1 MKTEADIRTLLSVC
15 TRFAPK
21 KLMTVMGMGPL
32 GTLSRLVGP
41 LFHSCLL
48 YGYIGTPTASG
59 QLPYRDLQERIRAL
73 YPRYDGI
80 PGPTRNYEI
89 EALTMKPNAH
99 GRRFQK
105 RLSRL
110 KVDGYW
116 VSHVPDLFYL
126 TGYGA
131 EGCWGLFGNL
141 PAGRQDAGRRCSFP
155 MLAVDQ
161 AAALAKGFEI
171 LPLKKLSEVYGDGG
185 GLCRQGRMENDR
197 LRPLPYAGS
206 LYPGS
211 AQSLRQENQVGSRR
225 PGRRPLCAL
234 KRIPRSSRRC
244 AAAGHVV
251 IQGFNH
257 IKRIA
262 RPGMRECDLAAE
274 FESYIRKHGAIKSS
288 FDSIVAAGENAAY
301 PHYITGNRILRKN
314 DMVLCDIGA
323 LVDGYCSDLT
333 RTFFLGTITP
343 LGRKV
348 YDTVARAQKLAIQ
361 AVKPGVKAAQIDRI
375 ARDEI
380 ERAGYGRRFIHSTGH
395 GVGVEIHEAPW
406 VSAASQDVLE
416 AGMIITVEPGIYLQG
431 WGGVRIEDTLLV
443 TEDGIRNFNEMR
455 QHHD

>member
-1 MKTEADIRTLLSVC
+1 MATI
-15 TRFAPK
+15 
-21 KLMTVMGMGPL
+21 
-32 GTLSRLVGP
+32 
-41 LFHSCLL
+41 
-48 YGYIGTPTASG
+48 
-59 QLPYRDLQERIRAL
+59 
-73 YPRYDGI
+73 
-80 PGPTRNYEI
+80 
-89 EALTMKPNAH
+89 NAH

-105 RLSRL
+105 RLTKL

-116 VSHVPDLFYL
+116 ISHIPDLFYL

-131 EGCWGLFGNL
+131 EGCWGLFGKKRAAL
-141 PAGRQDAGRRCSFP
+141 FVP
-155 MLAVDQ
+155 MLAVEQ

-171 LPLKKLSEVYGDGG
+171 IQLKKLSEVFGMVVDYAARAGWKTVGYDPYHTSEAYIL
-185 GLCRQGRMENDR
+185 GLRKVSGNRVKWVPAPGATSP
-197 LRPLPYAGS
+197 LRVKKDSKELKA
-206 LYPGS
+206 
-211 AQSLRQENQVGSRR
+211 LRG
-225 PGRRPLCAL
+225 
-234 KRIPRSSRRC
+234 
-244 AAAGHVV
+244 AGHVV
-251 IQGFNH
+251 VQGFNY

-274 FESYIRKHGAIKSS
+274 FEAFIRKHGATKSS

-301 PHYITGNRILRKN
+301 PHYITGDRILRKN
-314 DMVLCDIGA
+314 DVVLCDIGA

-333 RTFFLGTITP
+333 RTFFLGTISP

-348 YDTVARAQKLAIQ
+348 YETVARAQKLAIQ

-406 VSAASQDVLE
+406 VGATSQDVLE

-443 TEDGIRNFNEMR
+443 TRKGYEILTK
-455 QHHD
+455 

>member
-1 MKTEADIRTLLSVC
+1 MNKTNPHC
-15 TRFAPK
+15 
-21 KLMTVMGMGPL
+21 
-32 GTLSRLVGP
+32 
-41 LFHSCLL
+41 
-48 YGYIGTPTASG
+48 
-59 QLPYRDLQERIRAL
+59 
-73 YPRYDGI
+73 
-80 PGPTRNYEI
+80 
-89 EALTMKPNAH
+89 
-99 GRRFQK
+99 RRFQK
-105 RLSRL
+105 HLTRL

-116 VSHVPDLFYL
+116 VSHIPDLFYL

-131 EGCWGLFGNL
+131 EGCWGLFGKSRVAL
-141 PAGRQDAGRRCSFP
+141 FVP
-155 MLAVDQ
+155 MLAVEQ
-161 AAALAKGFEI
+161 ASALAKGFEI
-171 LPLKKLSEVYGDGG
+171 IQLKKLSEVCAMVVAYARRAGWKRIGYDPYHTPEAYIL
-185 GLCRQGRMENDR
+185 GLRKASGRK
-197 LRPLPYAGS
+197 LTWVAA
-206 LYPGS
+206 PG
-211 AQSLRQENQVGSRR
+211 ATTSLRVKKDPVE
-225 PGRRPLCAL
+225 LKAL
-234 KRIPRSSRRC
+234 RG
-244 AAAGHVV
+244 AGHVV
-251 IQGFNH
+251 VQGFNY

-274 FESYIRKHGAIKSS
+274 FEAYIRKHGAAKAS

-301 PHYITGNRILRKN
+301 PHYMTGNKILRKN

-406 VSAASQDVLE
+406 VGSTSQDVLE

-443 TEDGIRNFNEMR
+443 TRTGYEILTK
-455 QHHD
+455 